1 MEVTANG
8 WRERVVSYWYA
19 VQTKP
24 RRERLVSAALGRAG
38 LETYCPSIRQRRRR
52 AGKRFFEESPLFP
65 GYLFVKLL
73 FAQDYAAIRWTPGLV
88 RVITTG
94 GSPVQIGEEML
105 SEIRKLERVGM
116 RHRLHA
122 RSLEP
127 GARVRIVEGP
137 FAGFE
142 GSVETHLNGG
152 ERIRILLELFR
163 RQAALDC
170 DPEFLRPVAAVGYRS

>member
-1 MEVTANG
+1 M
-8 WRERVVSYWYA
+8 SIWYA

-38 LETYCPSIRQRRRR
+38 LETYCPNIRQRRRR
-52 AGKRFFEESPLFP
+52 AGKRVFEESPLFP
-65 GYLFVKLL
+65 SYLFVKLL
-73 FAQDYAAIRWTPGLV
+73 FAKDYASIRWTPGLV
-88 RVITTG
+88 RVITSG

-105 SEIRKLERVGM
+105 VEIRKLERIGM
-116 RHRLHA
+116 RHRLQA
-122 RSLEP
+122 RSLAP

-137 FAGFE
+137 FTGFE
-142 GSVETHLNGG
+142 GSVQALLNGG

-170 DPEFLRPVAAVGYRS
+170 DPELLRPVAVTGFRS

>member
-1 MEVTANG
+1 MEATARAG
-8 WRERVVSYWYA
+8 TESTPSWYA
-19 VQTKP
+19 IQTKP
-24 RRERLVSAALGRAG
+24 RRERMLTAALDRAG
-38 LETYCPSIRQRRRR
+38 LETYCPRIRQRRRR
-52 AGKRFFEESPLFP
+52 QGRAFYEEATLFP
-65 GYLFVKLL
+65 GYLFVRLR
-73 FAQDYAAIRWTPGLV
+73 FPEEYGRIRWTPGLV
-88 RVITTG
+88 RVITSG

-105 SEIRKLERVGM
+105 AEIRRLERIGL

-122 RSLEP
+122 RALTP

-142 GSVETHLNGG
+142 GSVQAHLNGG

-170 DPEFLRPVAAVGYRS
+170 DPDLLQPVPA